1 MVWVSHTMPSSSGR
15 PVCMLVRHMSQVLS
29 VVSGVVEGSGG
40 AEVGGEAWGAVVST
54 PVGSG

>member
-1 MVWVSHTMPSSSGR
+1 MPSPGGSPECR
-15 PVCMLVRHMSQVLS
+15 FVWHMSQVLC
-29 VVSGVVEGSGG
+29 VVSEVAEGSGG